1 MQTPCHFNDF
11 SALRRDFVIL
21 QQLNR
26 GKPLVY
32 LDSAA
37 TAQKPRSVVEA
48 MSQFYLQDYATVHR
62 GIYELSERATAAYEN
77 ARECVRQFINADS
90 AAEIVFV
97 RGATEGINLVAQS
110 YGRARWQAGD
120 EVILSVMEHHA
131 NLVPWLQL
139 KEEIGIVLKY
149 IPVLD
154 DGSLDL
160 EAYPQLFSS
169 RTKMVAITHASN
181 VLGTINPIKDMVA
194 LAHQYNVPV
203 LVDGAQ
209 AVPHMPVDV
218 LSLDC
223 DFYVFSAHKLYGP
236 TGVGVLYGKKELLD
250 SMPPYQGGGAMIE
263 TVALQAVT
271 YAEAPQRFE
280 AGTPHMAGV
289 IGMAAA
295 MHYLNKIGMQNIF
308 AHEQQLL
315 DLTINALNDVPGLR
329 IIGTSR
335 PKVGVLSFV
344 MDAAHPHDIGT
355 VLDHE
360 GVAIRAGHHCAM
372 PLMDRYQ
379 VTATARVSFGL
390 YNNEQD
396 VTALVNA
403 LQLTTRLFT

>member
-1 MQTPCHFNDF
+1 MHTPCHLKDF
-11 SALRRDFVIL
+11 SAIRRDFDIL

-26 GKPLVY
+26 GKPLIY

-37 TAQKPRSVVEA
+37 TAQKPRQVVEA
-48 MSQFYLQDYATVHR
+48 MAKFYLQDYATVHR
-62 GIYELSERATAAYEN
+62 GIYELSARATAAFEN

-120 EVILSVMEHHA
+120 EIILSVMEHHA

-139 KEEIGIVLKY
+139 KKELGIVLKY

-160 EAYPQLFSS
+160 EAYTQLFSS

-194 LAHQYNVPV
+194 TAHQYNVPV

-223 DFYVFSAHKLYGP
+223 EFYVFSAHKLYGP

-250 SMPPYQGGGAMIE
+250 SMPPYQGGGAMID
-263 TVALQAVT
+263 TVSLQDVT
-271 YAEAPQRFE
+271 YVDAPQRFE

-295 MHYLNKIGMQNIF
+295 MQYLMTIGMQNVYE
-308 AHEQQLL
+308 HEQHLL
-315 DLTINALNDVPGLR
+315 DVAIKALSEVPGLR
-329 IIGTSR
+329 LIGTAR

-344 MDAAHPHDIGT
+344 MASAHPHDIGT
-355 VLDHE
+355 VLDYE
-360 GVAIRAGHHCAM
+360 GIAIRAGHHCAM
-372 PLMDRYQ
+372 PLMEHYQ
-379 VTATARVSFGL
+379 LPATVRASFGI
-390 YNNEQD
+390 YNQEQD
-396 VTALVNA
+396 IAALVQA